1 MPAIK
6 GEFVPWESDWGGA
19 AGVARGI
26 RLALAASGRASVK
39 IKVALNARPRT
50 WSESG
55 WISGWRGLPQ
65 KRGGKCDQLI
75 SLVSGGYG
83 CRKQPKRLAPS
94 EDNRCHLMLL
104 NLRSVFAL
112 IFSFPIFFLVINVF
126 AQCIR
131 RNPIKRRIL
140 CKGMH
145 SLPAQRCPRER
156 WRSCWSLQ
164 PPHSHHHP
172 HRHN

>member
-39 IKVALNARPRT
+39 IKVAFNARPRT
-50 WSESG
+50 AAEKG
-55 WISGWRGLPQ
+55 
-65 KRGGKCDQLI
+65 RGGKCDQLI

-112 IFSFPIFFLVINVF
+112 IFSFPIIFF
-126 AQCIR
+126 
-131 RNPIKRRIL
+131 
-140 CKGMH
+140 
-145 SLPAQRCPRER
+145 
-156 WRSCWSLQ
+156 WS
-164 PPHSHHHP
+164 
-172 HRHN
+172 